1 MSSDSETRRWRVSGR
16 KYREKRGIQ
25 QLSDHTAV
33 REAALGTVPSPAPQR
48 WAAGWGWGEEDRIKG
63 WDRGRGQ
70 DTGGFGVN
78 A

>member
-1 MSSDSETRRWRVSGR
+1 MSGR
-16 KYREKRGIQ
+16 KCGEKRGIE

-33 REAALGTVPSPAPQR
+33 REAALSTAPNPAPQR
-48 WAAGWGWGEEDRIKG
+48 WAAGWGWGGGRIKG